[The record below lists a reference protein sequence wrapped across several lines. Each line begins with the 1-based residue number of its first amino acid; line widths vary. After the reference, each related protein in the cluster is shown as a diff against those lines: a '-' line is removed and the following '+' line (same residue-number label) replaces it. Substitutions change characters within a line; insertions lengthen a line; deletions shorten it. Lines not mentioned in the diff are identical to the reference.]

1 MMTTASHLSTADAD
15 LVGEVISKCL
25 LTRTRSLSRVITSIY
40 DQEMRPFGVNA
51 SQFSMLVSIARMG
64 KASRAELGRANHLER
79 STSTRNLQLML
90 DDGWAEEIA
99 PAEGKGRSR
108 PIVLSKAGRELLK
121 TAMPAW
127 RVAQARAERMLGE
140 EGAATL
146 QKLADSLPAE

>member
-1 MMTTASHLSTADAD
+1 MKTNAAHLTVADAD

-51 SQFSMLVSIARMG
+51 SQFSMLVSIAKMG

-99 PAEGKGRSR
+99 TEKGRSR
-108 PIVLSKAGRELLK
+108 PIVLSKAGRELLHS
-121 TAMPAW
+121 AMPAW
-127 RVAQARAERMLGE
+127 RAAQATAERLLGE
-140 EGAATL
+140 EGAGSL
-146 QKLADSLPAE
+146 LKLADSLPPE